1 VHEDLR
7 GPLEAFDGDSGEL
20 ASLGVRLEPC
30 LQERQQQPEGDRL
43 SPWLW
48 ALPLAL
54 FLIAGTWMVWRMVE
68 RSRVDAYVDRLRSEP
83 GMVVTAV
90 ERHGGHWEIS
100 GLRDPLATDPKDLLA
115 QAHLDPE
122 RVTARWEPFQALNP
136 AIVMKRFDASLSPP
150 ATTKLTL
157 EGGTIRVD
165 GSAPQFWVDKARAF
179 IDMLPAGS
187 PRIDLSRL
195 TDVQEPTYVRLRDAI
210 EAHVITFDSNAPRP
224 APGQESVLDALAA
237 ELRDLIR
244 VAKGLGFSVRVMIVG
259 HTDSTG
265 AEIANLALS
274 AGRAEVVRSMLRDRG
289 IAPESLLVR
298 SAGIFEPVK
307 STAGNDDGLNR
318 RVTFTVSTAQ

>member
-1 VHEDLR
+1 
-7 GPLEAFDGDSGEL
+7 LEAFDGDGGEL
-20 ASLGVRLEPC
+20 STLGARLEPC
-30 LQERQQQPEGDRL
+30 LQERHQQPQDDRL

-54 FLIAGTWMVWRMVE
+54 FLIAGTWMVSRAVDGYRM
-68 RSRVDAYVDRLRSEP
+68 DAYVDRLRIEP
-83 GMVVTAV
+83 GMVVTGV
-90 ERHGGHWEIS
+90 ERHGWRWEIS
-100 GLRDPLATDPKDLLA
+100 GLRDPLATDPGDLLA
-115 QAHLDPE
+115 QAHLNPR
-122 RVTARWEPFQALNP
+122 RVTARWEPFQALNA

-150 ATTKLTL
+150 PTARLSL
-157 EGGTIRVD
+157 DGGTIRVD
-165 GSAPQFWVDKARAF
+165 GSAPQYWVDRARAF
-179 IDMLPAGS
+179 IDTLPAGS
-187 PRIDLSRL
+187 PRVDLSGL
-195 TDVQEPTYVRLRDAI
+195 TDVQDPTYIRLRDAI
-210 EAHVITFDSNAPRP
+210 EAHVISFDSNAPRP
-224 APGQESVLDALAA
+224 ASGQESVFDALAA

-274 AGRAEVVRSMLRDRG
+274 AARAEVVRSMLRDRG

-307 STAGNDDGLNR
+307 STAGADDGINR